1 MERARAYYLE
11 SGVSVDV
18 FDSVLVQRPG
28 QPFDF
33 DQRVKAVTVF
43 RKLPEAESLSAA
55 NKRIANILKDV
66 AASQQKVDESLL
78 QETAE
83 KNLFNTLQELTSKV
97 TPLFEQREYEKAL
110 SILAQLRESVDMF
123 FDDVMVMVDDEKLKK
138 NRISLLQN
146 MRTLFLQVAD
156 LSRLQA

>member
-1 MERARAYYLE
+1 
-11 SGVSVDV
+11 
-18 FDSVLVQRPG
+18 
-28 QPFDF
+28 
-33 DQRVKAVTVF
+33 
-43 RKLPEAESLSAA
+43 
-55 NKRIANILKDV
+55 
-66 AASQQKVDESLL
+66 
-78 QETAE
+78 
-83 KNLFNTLQELTSKV
+83 
-97 TPLFEQREYEKAL
+97 LFEQREYEKAL